1 MKYCPYC
8 GASLLDG
15 AVSFCSECGKQLP
28 KSQSGETEEPKKTVS
43 EPASENT
50 DTLHIP
56 DYDGYYDD
64 ILPEDETV
72 IRRGIDKSLI
82 KKIALLAAGVC
93 VVIALSI
100 LAMYFL

>member
-8 GASLLDG
+8 GAALLDG
-15 AVSFCSECGKQLP
+15 TVSFCSECGKQLP
-28 KSQSGETEEPKKTVS
+28 NSRSEEMEEPEKTVS
-43 EPASENT
+43 KPASENAAT
-50 DTLHIP
+50 MHIP

-64 ILPEDETV
+64 VLPEDETV

-82 KKIALLAAGVC
+82 KKISLLAAGVC
-93 VVIALSI
+93 VVIVLSI